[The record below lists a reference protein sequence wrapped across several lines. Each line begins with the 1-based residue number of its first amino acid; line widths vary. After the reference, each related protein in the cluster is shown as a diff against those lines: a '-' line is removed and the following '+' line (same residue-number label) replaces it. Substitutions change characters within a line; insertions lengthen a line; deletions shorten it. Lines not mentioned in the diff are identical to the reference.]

1 MSKSIHLQALRG
13 ISVVLVVLF
22 HIGAPLFTNGWVG
35 VDIFFVI
42 SGFLMWHLY
51 ADKISQ
57 GQVGTFYIKRLRRL
71 LPALAVLILFSTLIF
86 YFVLLPNER
95 HLLIN

>member
-1 MSKSIHLQALRG
+1 MNKSINLQALRG

-22 HIGAPLFTNGWVG
+22 HVGAPLFTYGWVG

-51 ADKISQ
+51 ADKISE
-57 GQVGTFYIKRLRRL
+57 G
-71 LPALAVLILFSTLIF
+71 P
-86 YFVLLPNER
+86 
-95 HLLIN
+95 